1 MSVKMTV
8 VGSIAYDTLETP
20 KGKREKALGGSAVYF
35 STVASYFTKVGLI
48 GVAGK
53 DFAPEH
59 KDFLIKHGID
69 LSGFE
74 LSESG
79 NTFNWVG
86 SYGEDF
92 GDATTHST
100 CLNVFESFNPK
111 LPEAYENTEYL
122 FLANI
127 HPALQLQ
134 MIEKT
139 KNPKLI
145 ALDTMNLWINTTND
159 LLKQAIKKVDI
170 LFINQQEALMLSG
183 EKKFA
188 NAVEKLLEMGPNRIV
203 IKLGE
208 LGAMTATKNSRFFV
222 PAFPCPDITDPTG
235 AGDSFAGGFMGSLAR
250 HGNLTE
256 SGFRISMLYGS
267 AMGSITVENFSI
279 ESYYNLTNEKIE
291 TKFNELKKM
300 VTID

>member
-86 SYGEDF
+86 R
-92 GDATTHST
+92 
-100 CLNVFESFNPK
+100 
-111 LPEAYENTEYL
+111 
-122 FLANI
+122 
-127 HPALQLQ
+127 
-134 MIEKT
+134 
-139 KNPKLI
+139 
-145 ALDTMNLWINTTND
+145 LWRRFWRCD
-159 LLKQAIKKVDI
+159 HAQHLLKC
-170 LFINQQEALMLSG
+170 F
-183 EKKFA
+183 
-188 NAVEKLLEMGPNRIV
+188 RIV
-203 IKLGE
+203 
-208 LGAMTATKNSRFFV
+208 
-222 PAFPCPDITDPTG
+222 
-235 AGDSFAGGFMGSLAR
+235 
-250 HGNLTE
+250 
-256 SGFRISMLYGS
+256 
-267 AMGSITVENFSI
+267 
-279 ESYYNLTNEKIE
+279 
-291 TKFNELKKM
+291 
-300 VTID
+300 

>member
-8 VGSIAYDTLETP
+8 VGSIAYDSLETP

-53 DFAPEH
+53 DFDPKHIE
-59 KDFLIKHGID
+59 FLKSHGID
-69 LSGFE
+69 LEGFE
-74 LSESG
+74 LSKEG

-100 CLNVFESFNPK
+100 CLNVFESFNPV
-111 LPEAYENTEYL
+111 LPAAYSNTEYL

-159 LLKQAIKKVDI
+159 LLKQAIKKVDV
-170 LFINQQEALMLSG
+170 LFVNQQEAMMLAN

-188 NAVEKLLEMGPNRIV
+188 NAIDKLLDLGPKRIIV
-203 IKLGE
+203 KLGE
-208 LGAMTATKNSRFFV
+208 LGAMTATKESRFFV
-222 PAFPCPDITDPTG
+222 PAYPCPDITDPTG
-235 AGDSFAGGFMGSLAR
+235 AGDSFAGGFMGSLAK
-250 HGNLTE
+250 HGDLSE
-256 SGFRISMLYGS
+256 KGFRTSMLYGA
-267 AMGSITVENFSI
+267 AMGSITVENFSV
-279 ESYYNLTNEKIE
+279 ESYANLDTNKIE
-291 TKFNELKKM
+291 QRFKALKDM
-300 VTID
+300 VTL